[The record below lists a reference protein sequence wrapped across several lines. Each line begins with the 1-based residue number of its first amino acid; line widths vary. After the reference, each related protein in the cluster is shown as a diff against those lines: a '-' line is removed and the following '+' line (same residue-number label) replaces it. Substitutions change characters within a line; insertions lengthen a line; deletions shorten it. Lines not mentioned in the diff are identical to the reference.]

1 MSCGYLEKSKK
12 RPSEVSYSSRNR
24 QKWDGGRVQKLA
36 VIRTKSND
44 ILTRIKNEILE
55 EEVLEESTSGIS

>member
-1 MSCGYLEKSKK
+1 
-12 RPSEVSYSSRNR
+12 
-24 QKWDGGRVQKLA
+24 VQKLA

-55 EEVLEESTSGIS
+55 EEVLEEYTSGIS